1 MGGTSVGGGSKFWA
15 DLNVILQA
23 MESHPRLWNE
33 MPHGALSSSS
43 AKKQEELKTIS
54 EGPACLPGMRCHR
67 KKRRTVPASTGRCS
81 KMPSTGC
88 LWQQTFVTKGS
99 WEVHDLGASQFSSWE
114 GPLSC
119 SPTATFLLHPR
130 KAEKEEASSL
140 VQEQISPFT
149 LILQLTLHSPH
160 ASSP

>member
-1 MGGTSVGGGSKFWA
+1 M
-15 DLNVILQA
+15 LNKAGNQKKEPR
-23 MESHPRLWNE
+23 ESS
-33 MPHGALSSSS
+33 HGWWGQ
-43 AKKQEELKTIS
+43 KQEELKTIS

-67 KKRRTVPASTGRCS
+67 KKRRTVPGSTGRCS

-119 SPTATFLLHPR
+119 SPTATFLLHPH

-149 LILQLTLHSPH
+149 LILQLTLHSPQ